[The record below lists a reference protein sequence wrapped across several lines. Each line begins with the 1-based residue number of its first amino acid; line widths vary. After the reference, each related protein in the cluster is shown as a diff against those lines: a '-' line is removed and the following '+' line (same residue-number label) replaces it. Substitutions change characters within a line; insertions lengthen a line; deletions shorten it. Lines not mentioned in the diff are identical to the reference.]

1 MYEIYFSIKHN
12 KKNSKFIKKR
22 TSLPYKSQLN
32 SLVYCFE
39 EVFFFNF
46 KYKTFLFFSHN
57 YSSFLFSC
65 NKDLYRYFF
74 NVHIFNVE

>member
-32 SLVYCFE
+32 ILVYC
-39 EVFFFNF
+39 FFFNF
-46 KYKTFLFFSHN
+46 KYESFLFF
-57 YSSFLFSC
+57 
-65 NKDLYRYFF
+65 
-74 NVHIFNVE
+74 